1 MRQRKIVSAAL
12 LAVVSLFWCTTL
24 AADSAIGVGSE
35 SPYAGYTS
43 EALMRLSELND
54 PIDFENIDLKLL
66 QAAVRALTNRERAAH
81 NLTELRHDQA
91 LEQAAEEHSQAMRD
105 RNFFSHTSPVPGRR
119 TVGDRVR
126 AAGFNGRGFG
136 ENIATSFGIQYE
148 TGRQV
153 FIPSQNGGYFSYDYQ
168 GEPIPP
174 HSYLS
179 AAEVVVGQWM
189 DSPGHRENIL
199 RPEYRYLGV
208 GAAYVPDPRF
218 HGIPTFFMTQNFGL

>member
-1 MRQRKIVSAAL
+1 MRQSRIAYAGIITL
-12 LAVVSLFWCTTL
+12 LSLFSCTTV
-24 AADSAIGVGSE
+24 AADSTVGVRSE

-43 EALMRLSELND
+43 EALMRLSQLND
-54 PIDFENIDLKLL
+54 AIDFENIDLKLL
-66 QAAVRALTNRERAAH
+66 QAAVRALTNRERAAYGLSE
-81 NLTELRHDQA
+81 LTHDSA
-91 LEQAAEEHSQAMRD
+91 LEEAAEEHSQAMRD
-105 RNFFSHTSPVPGRR
+105 RGFFSHTSPVPGRR
-119 TVGDRVR
+119 TVSERVR

-153 FIPSQNGGYFSYDYQ
+153 FVPSQNGGYFSYEFQ
-168 GEPIPP
+168 GEPIAP

-208 GAAYVPDPRF
+208 GAAYLADPRF